1 MYERHRAV
9 QLGNTPR
16 YKVRQSGLGLRG
28 VQVHGERDSREHQEA
43 EGSSTLFSDRESIL
57 NFGMDGPSDVFS

>member
-9 QLGNTPR
+9 QLGNAPWD
-16 YKVRQSGLGLRG
+16 KVRRSGLGLRG
-28 VQVHGERDSREHQEA
+28 VQVCGERDSREHQEA
-43 EGSSTLFSDRESIL
+43 EGSSTLFSDRESVC